1 MYVTVSL
8 GMKLSADAHT
18 SRPWRVHEIAPD
30 FRLEDVWALPTP
42 GGQGDFARLVQRVA
56 GADPST
62 GATRALWAV
71 RWKLGKL
78 LGWEELQAGLGSR
91 VPTLRHRLPADLRH
105 ASGPDFKPLPFE
117 PLYLTE
123 DEFAAEIANATMH
136 GILHLGWVPDGRGG
150 YRGQL
155 AVLVKRNGLL
165 GTAYMAAIKPFRHF
179 LVYPAMLR
187 QLEREWPSATGP
199 GTGSSAVAGPA
210 PAAGS
215 SHPSTPGGSPA

>member
-1 MYVTVSL
+1 MRL
-8 GMKLSADAHT
+8 PNNAHT

-30 FRLEDVWALPTP
+30 FSLEDVWALPTP
-42 GGQGDFARLVQRVA
+42 GSRDDFPRLVQRVVS
-56 GADPST
+56 ADPSS
-62 GATRALWAV
+62 GAIRALWAI
-71 RWKLGKL
+71 RWRLGKL
-78 LGWEELQAGLGSR
+78 FGWDAARAGPGSR
-91 VPTLRHRLPADLRH
+91 VASLRGRLPADLRDLRL
-105 ASGPDFKPLPFE
+105 PDFAALPFT

-136 GILHLGWVPDGRGG
+136 GILHLGWVPDGQGR

-165 GTAYMAAIKPFRHF
+165 GAAYMAAIKPFRHL

-199 GTGSSAVAGPA
+199 GMGSSAAADPG

-215 SHPSTPGGSPA
+215 SRPSMPGGSRA